1 MNILDLLTTLGR
13 WGQEHPQTVLLG
25 CGVVPLAAGLTGLVR
40 RYRQEASDVL
50 GSARWATPRE
60 IRDAKLMALHGV
72 VVGRGERQ
80 VLCDDSERHILLCAP
95 TGAGKGRGV
104 IIPTL
109 LTWGESVKR
118 GFLQCQSREIG
129 IADTRSIC
137 AVARHGRHVPSPVA
151 TLHRDQGENRPSR
164 CGIVGRRVFLRNQ
177 EACPMAQ
184 PTEKRSSDGCPP
196 AYTDQRRDRGLQ
208 G

>member
-109 LTWGESVKR
+109 LTWGESGV
-118 GFLQCQSREIG
+118 LPTNLLDM
-129 IADTRSIC
+129 ADAVPTRMLVEQMSH
-137 AVARHGRHVPSPVA
+137 R
-151 TLHRDQGENRPSR
+151 TLSAD
-164 CGIVGRRVFLRNQ
+164 L
-177 EACPMAQ
+177 
-184 PTEKRSSDGCPP
+184 PP
-196 AYTDQRRDRGLQ
+196 ESTHTV
-208 G
+208 